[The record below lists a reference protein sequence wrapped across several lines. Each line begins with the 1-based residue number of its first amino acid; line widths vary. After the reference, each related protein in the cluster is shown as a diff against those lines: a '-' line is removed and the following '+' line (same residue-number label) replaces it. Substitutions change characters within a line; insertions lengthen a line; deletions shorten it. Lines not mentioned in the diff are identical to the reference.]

1 MTDKGK
7 CNNCGGCGACRRP
20 VTIGDGIPETSVVIT
35 LRITPGTGSRSWGS
49 RTVGGIAKGLVSFAK
64 DWCENN
70 NRDALI
76 EGTWAIYEGGQE

>member
-7 CNNCGGCGACRRP
+7 CNNCGACRRP
-20 VTIGDGIPETSVVIT
+20 DTIGDGIPETTVVIT
-35 LRITPGTGSRSWGS
+35 LRITPEPESRSWGS

>member
-1 MTDKGK
+1 MTDNEK
-7 CNNCGGCGACRRP
+7 CNNCGGCGACRP
-20 VTIGDGIPETSVVIT
+20 LDTIGDGIPETSVVIT
-35 LRITPGTGSRSWGS
+35 LRIIPWTGGRKWGS